1 MKSYRVLGA
10 LALMLAGACVPGL
23 GPTPQPLPDTGP
35 GVLRPGDAVRVT
47 VYRQDELSGEFAV
60 LGDGTLGHP
69 LYRSVRVAG
78 RPLPEVQAAV
88 GENVSRFVT
97 NPQFV
102 VQPLLHVAVE
112 GQVNDPKLYQLPP
125 ETTLRQAISLAG
137 GPAAAARLDR
147 VRLIRG
153 DATHVLDL
161 SSELG
166 TGRALVQSGDEIF
179 VPRRRDVLR
188 EVVQP
193 MASIVAAAAALV
205 NLYRSTRPARSS
217 T

>member
-23 GPTPQPLPDTGP
+23 GRTPQPLPDTGP

-69 LYRSVRVAG
+69 LYRGVRVAG

-137 GPAAAARLDR
+137 GPSAVARLDR